1 MTASVPAGPRSR
13 IFGRPALVVTAA
25 CVLPLSGACGQSPDD
40 DADKRSA
47 IGRAAQAVRQEY
59 PRVPVLSPA
68 EVIEA
73 MGTGNLVLVDVRSPE
88 ERGVSMLPGAVSRAE
103 FEAALAESDAA
114 VSAGRTVVAYCTIG
128 FRSSAW
134 AERMA
139 ERGVRVFNMEG
150 SILAWTHAGGPLVAN
165 GASTQRL
172 HVYGKRWNLA
182 APGYET
188 VWRPFPAD
196 PG

>member
-1 MTASVPAGPRSR
+1 MTASASKRLCPRTSVRWALAVAVAG
-13 IFGRPALVVTAA
+13 
-25 CVLPLSGACGQSPDD
+25 VLPLSGACGQSPDND
-40 DADKRSA
+40 RDRRSA
-47 IGRAAQAVRQEY
+47 VSRAAQAVRQEY
-59 PRVPVLSPA
+59 PGVPVLSPP
-68 EVIEA
+68 EVMEA
-73 MGTGNLVLVDVRSPE
+73 MKTGNVVLVDVRSPE

-103 FEAALAESDAA
+103 FEAALAESGTA
-114 VSAGRTVVAYCTIG
+114 VAAGRTVVAYCTIG

-134 AERMA
+134 ARRMA

-172 HVYGKRWNLA
+172 HVYGRRWNLA

-188 VWRPFPAD
+188 VWRPS
-196 PG
+196 PGGPD

>member
-1 MTASVPAGPRSR
+1 MTASALAGLCSR
-13 IFGRPALVVTAA
+13 ILGRRALVVAA
-25 CVLPLSGACGQSPDD
+25 VCVLPPSGACGQSPDH

-47 IGRAAQAVRQEY
+47 VDRAARAVRQEY
-59 PRVPVLSPA
+59 PGVPVLSPA
-68 EVIEA
+68 EVMEA
-73 MGTGNLVLVDVRSPE
+73 METGNLVLVDVRSPE

-103 FEAALAESDAA
+103 FEAALVESGGA
-114 VSAGRTVVAYCTIG
+114 VPAGRTVVAYCTIG

-134 AERMA
+134 AKQMA
-139 ERGVRVFNMEG
+139 DRGVRVFNMEG

-182 APGYET
+182 APSYET
-188 VWRPFPAD
+188 VWRPS
-196 PG
+196 PGEPD